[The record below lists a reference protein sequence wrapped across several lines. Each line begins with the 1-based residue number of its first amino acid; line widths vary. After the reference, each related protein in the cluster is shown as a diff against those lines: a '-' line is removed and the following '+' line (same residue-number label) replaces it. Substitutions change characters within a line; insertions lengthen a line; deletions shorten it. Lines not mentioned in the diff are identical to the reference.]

1 MMTSD
6 RFQGEVDFGVAM
18 LLVREMLT
26 AKLITQL
33 EFAKI
38 EKMYKAKYKPVFQGF
53 SSLENRNKP

>member
-6 RFQGEVDFGVAM
+6 KFQDEVDFGVTM

-26 AKLITQL
+26 AKIITQL
-33 EFAKI
+33 EFTKI

-53 SSLENRNKP
+53 SIR

>member
-6 RFQGEVDFGVAM
+6 RFQGEVDFGIAM

-38 EKMYKAKYKPVFQGF
+38 EKMYKAKYKPIFQSF
-53 SSLENRNKP
+53 SSP